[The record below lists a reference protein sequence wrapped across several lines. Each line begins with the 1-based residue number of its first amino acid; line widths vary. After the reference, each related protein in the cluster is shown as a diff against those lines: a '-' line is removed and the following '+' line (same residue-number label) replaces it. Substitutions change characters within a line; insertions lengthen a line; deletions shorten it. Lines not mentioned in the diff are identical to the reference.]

1 MAAPWGRIKA
11 DFLKGGVTYRELAEK
26 YGLSVKTI
34 QNRASNEGW
43 AKEKGTFREE
53 IGKAMRARAVRAKI
67 EELDKLITANERM
80 ADALMK
86 LTEQIQKNPI
96 LLLGR
101 GDGKAADAIS
111 KAILTTVQCQRDLY
125 KLPTLD
131 QDMRKREEAQR
142 KREAKAKMELD
153 KAKMDLDR
161 EKFELD
167 KARKQD
173 STGAD
178 GVLWR
183 LEEPEGVELDG

>member
-11 DFLKGGVTYRELAEK
+11 DFMKGGVTYKELAAK

-34 QNRASNEGW
+34 QNHASNEGW

-86 LTEQIQKNPI
+86 LTEEIQKKPMI
-96 LLLGR
+96 LLGR

-142 KREAKAKMELD
+142 KREAKAKMELE
-153 KAKMDLDR
+153 R

-167 KARKQD
+167 KIRKQNE
-173 STGAD
+173 TGAD